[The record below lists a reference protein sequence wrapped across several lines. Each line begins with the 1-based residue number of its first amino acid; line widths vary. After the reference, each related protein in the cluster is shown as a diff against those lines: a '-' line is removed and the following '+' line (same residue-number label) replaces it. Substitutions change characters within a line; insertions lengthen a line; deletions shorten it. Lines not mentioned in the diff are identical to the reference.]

1 MPTQV
6 IPAGYARVTQ
16 FFSVPGTAGPAM
28 VTFGCH
34 PGNGDNPNDLASD
47 IRGFF
52 VARLGPTIT
61 NTTFIDQ
68 TSVLYNDAGTFLVG
82 QATGLDNGSLSGA
95 ALPPQNA
102 IIAKKLTGLAGRR
115 FRGRWY
121 IPGLQESDVDEKGFI
136 SSTRR
141 ASLDTAV
148 GNIVSDLIART
159 PTSPM
164 VLLHAPG
171 QSATPSPTVVNA
183 TIVEQLIATQRRRLR

>member
-1 MPTQV
+1 MPTQDL
-6 IPAGYARVTQ
+6 PAGYARITQ

-28 VTFGCH
+28 LTFGGH
-34 PGNGDNPNDLASD
+34 PGNGDDPNDLAGD

-52 VARLGPTIT
+52 VNRLAPTLA
-61 NTTFIDQ
+61 NSTFVDQ
-68 TSVLYNDAGTFLVG
+68 TTVLYNDAGTLKVG
-82 QATGLDNGSLSGA
+82 QSLGLDNGSLTGA

-121 IPGLQESDVDEKGFI
+121 IPGLVETDVDEKGFI

-141 ASLDTAV
+141 NTLDTAV
-148 GNIVSDLIART
+148 QNILADMGART
-159 PTSPM
+159 PTTPM

-171 QSATPSPTVVNA
+171 NTAIPSPTVVN
-183 TIVEQLIATQRRRLR
+183 